1 MKAIIETGGKQYYV
15 SEGATI
21 YVEKLEGNEGD
32 KVVFDKVLMANG
44 VVGNPYVEATVEGT
58 IVKQGKQKKITI
70 FRYTPNKRS
79 TRRKVGH
86 RQPYTKVEINKI
98 IIDGHANYDVFGKD
112 IVCASVS
119 STVITTVNILLSL
132 DDESIK
138 YDETEGLIIEV
149 LKNNEITRKVINVL
163 ISNLYELERAYP
175 KNIQIK
181 EENNE

>member
-1 MKAIIETGGKQYYV
+1 MIKISLKKNDNMI
-15 SEGATI
+15 SE
-21 YVEKLEGNEGD
+21 
-32 KVVFDKVLMANG
+32 
-44 VVGNPYVEATVEGT
+44 
-58 IVKQGKQKKITI
+58 IVIK
-70 FRYTPNKRS
+70 
-79 TRRKVGH
+79 
-86 RQPYTKVEINKI
+86 
-98 IIDGHANYDVFGKD
+98 GHAMYADFGKD

-132 DDESIK
+132 DNESIK

>member
-44 VVGNPYVEATVEGT
+44 VVGNPYVEATVEG
-58 IVKQGKQKKITI
+58 KQKKITI

-98 IIDGHANYDVFGKD
+98 K
-112 IVCASVS
+112 
-119 STVITTVNILLSL
+119 
-132 DDESIK
+132 
-138 YDETEGLIIEV
+138 
-149 LKNNEITRKVINVL
+149 
-163 ISNLYELERAYP
+163 
-175 KNIQIK
+175 
-181 EENNE
+181 